1 MKTKDVIFIAGY
13 PGAGKGTI
21 CQQYSIKQPDFYHV
35 SAGDLIRDVITQKT
49 NSAYREALITTGDK
63 LTKTSPAWVIS
74 GIITERLNLDPNRV
88 CLLDGFPQRKEE
100 LDNFARSKDINIIG
114 SIFFDASLE
123 NCIGRMQLRGIRD
136 FELFGKSLSDSELR
150 DYYQNRYIKYSKNV
164 EFIEQLLMPYGLQHI
179 DANHDIQNVNSQ
191 FERMISQ
198 FNQRRK

>member
-1 MKTKDVIFIAGY
+1 MKSKDVILIAGY

-35 SAGDLIRDVITQKT
+35 SAGDLIRDIITQKS
-49 NSAYREALITTGDK
+49 NSSYREALITTGDK

-74 GIITERLNLDPNRV
+74 GIITERLKLDPNRV

-100 LDNFARSKDINIIG
+100 LDIFAKAKDINIVG
-114 SIFFDASLE
+114 SIFFDASPE
-123 NCIGRMQLRGIRD
+123 NCIARMQSRGIRD
-136 FELFGKSLSDSELR
+136 YELFGRSLSNSELS

-164 EFIEQLLMPYGLQHI
+164 EFVEQLLKPYDLKHI
-179 DANHDIQNVNSQ
+179 DANNDIQNVYSQ
-191 FERMISQ
+191 FEKIVSQ